1 VTITTGATSPQ
12 SVTVISVDGRL
23 LQQNDQFVSGGSI
36 DLSSYAA
43 GIYFLAIRNTSGQ
56 TEVVKILK
64 D

>member
-1 VTITTGATSPQ
+1 VTITTGVTSPQ
-12 SVTVISVDGRL
+12 SVTVISVSGRL
-23 LQQNDQFVSGGSI
+23 LQQNNQFVSGGSI

-43 GIYFLAIRNTSGQ
+43 GIYFLAIRNTAGQ